1 MRRMLLRTCLST
13 CKLLNVR
20 LEESN
25 KVNARAHMFIFE
37 RNMWGKNM
45 ETEMCGGLLCVGG
58 YKLCQADGEAPS
70 VNLCPMQPPIGTT
83 SINIIFGR
91 EGGCYVVAVLQQW
104 LLRYCLSL

>member
-25 KVNARAHMFIFE
+25 KVNARAHMFVFE

-45 ETEMCGGLLCVGG
+45 ETGVCCVWVVISCVRQME
-58 YKLCQADGEAPS
+58 KLR
-70 VNLCPMQPPIGTT
+70 L
-83 SINIIFGR
+83 
-91 EGGCYVVAVLQQW
+91 
-104 LLRYCLSL
+104 

>member
-25 KVNARAHMFIFE
+25 KVNARAHMFVFE

-45 ETEMCGGLLCVGG
+45 ETKMRGGLLCVGG

-91 EGGCYVVAVLQQW
+91 EGGC
-104 LLRYCLSL
+104 